1 MRPSRVTL
9 VFSTTNRPA
18 PEQAML
24 PRCARCQSVMEPSS
38 AEYWHIGEMTTRLG
52 SVMPPSWMGSNS
64 LGSGNRDPFLREHL
78 AQRLRERHGAGLV
91 AVDAQRVG
99 RHRDA
104 LAAQAG
110 DIALLDHAEHLLHR
124 GLRFLDHAARL
135 VARRERAVVGVAP
148 VREYL
153 AIDRNV
159 LLSCCFHHQ
168 GIRKRIEL

>member
-1 MRPSRVTL
+1 MRLARSVAATNASTSPRMSSRV
-9 VFSTTNRPA
+9 SSRGWCQPSPKAMADGAPGGPGDSAGPSARRPA
-18 PEQAML
+18 P
-24 PRCARCQSVMEPSS
+24 
-38 AEYWHIGEMTTRLG
+38 GTRAPL
-52 SVMPPSWMGSNS
+52 
-64 LGSGNRDPFLREHL
+64 LREHL
-78 AQRLRERHGAGLV
+78 AQRLRERHGAGLI

-124 GLRFLDHAARL
+124 GLRVLDHAARL